1 MNDLNLYW
9 QRFHSNLNFLNE
21 GLMIEFISWLIIQ
34 KILYAKTGAW
44 KTKMD
49 NYFSWHW
56 PTPKLICTKHVIS
69 ASGVEI
75 TALVEIINNFINRS
89 EVNLYEQKISI
100 L

>member
-1 MNDLNLYW
+1 
-9 QRFHSNLNFLNE
+9 
-21 GLMIEFISWLIIQ
+21 
-34 KILYAKTGAW
+34 
-44 KTKMD
+44 MD